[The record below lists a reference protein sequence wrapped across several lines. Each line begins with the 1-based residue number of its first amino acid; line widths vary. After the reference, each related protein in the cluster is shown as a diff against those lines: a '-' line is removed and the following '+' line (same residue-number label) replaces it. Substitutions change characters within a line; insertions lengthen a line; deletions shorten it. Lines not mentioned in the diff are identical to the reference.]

1 MTNKPKVF
9 ISSTIYDFRDLR
21 SALKFYLESLGYEVL
36 LSEYNDFKKDL
47 NANSFE
53 ACLKTIEEVQF
64 FILLVGGRVGGY
76 YGKDSKTSITQMEYR
91 KAYEELKKGK
101 LKIVNIVRE
110 NLWDARN
117 ERKSLE
123 KLIRA
128 EYKVKYN
135 ISDDD
140 VAKITNYE
148 SDIVRDT
155 EFIFNFIN
163 EIARID
169 EMKVAQKDSKEFP
182 VGNWV
187 HPFKTFRDI
196 VDILK
201 REFSFSEDLES
212 IAMKENIKY
221 ELFKNLNVLFGK
233 HENGTIY
240 PVNTTANEVF
250 RIYNGE
256 LKGFTTFTENQLKPF
271 KIYLVTGIW
280 MSQNLKTDYIDHALK
295 SGKYLSFDNQTG
307 KFSQTPFSIAL
318 QNLKSFIEH
327 LKFLISMKELNYE
340 NIFKIIDDI
349 KDNKNYTI
357 SNILLYSIGSIYKL
371 QNQIISLSFTMY
383 IDILNPSTLLDN
395 YDYEGNPL
403 NKEISEQLKEERIT
417 ESDLFKYLRDMVD
430 KAKTNNDNSNS

>member
-1 MTNKPKVF
+1 MANKPKVF

-21 SALKFYLESLGYEVL
+21 SALKYYLESFGYEVL

-76 YGKDSKTSITQMEYR
+76 YGKDNKTSITQMEYR

-110 NLWDARN
+110 NLWDAKN

-123 KLIRA
+123 KLIRT
-128 EYKVKYN
+128 EYKDKYN
-135 ISDDD
+135 ISFDD
-140 VAKITNYE
+140 VAKIKNYE
-148 SDIVRDT
+148 SDIVRDA
-155 EFIFNFIN
+155 EFIFNFID
-163 EIARID
+163 EIARVS
-169 EMKVAQKDSKEFP
+169 EMKVAQKDSRDFP

-201 REFSFSEDLES
+201 REFSFSDDLES

-221 ELFKNLNVLFGK
+221 ELFENINILFDK
-233 HENGTIY
+233 TENGTIC
-240 PVNTTANEVF
+240 PINKTANEIF

-256 LKGFTTFTENQLKPF
+256 LKEYTTFTEDQLKPF
-271 KIYLVTGIW
+271 QTYLVDGIW

-307 KFSQTPFSIAL
+307 KFTQTPFSNSL
-318 QNLKSFIEH
+318 QNLKSFVEH
-327 LKFLISMKELNYE
+327 LKSLISMKEINHE
-340 NIFKIIDDI
+340 NIFKIINDI
-349 KDNKNYTI
+349 NNNKNYTI
-357 SNILLYSIGSIYKL
+357 SNIILYSIGSIFKL
-371 QNQIISLSFTMY
+371 QNQIIKLSLFMY
-383 IDILNPSTLLDN
+383 SDILNSSTLLDN
-395 YDYEGNPL
+395 FDYEGNPL
-403 NKEISEQLKEERIT
+403 NKEISEHLKEERIT
-417 ESDLFKYLRDMVD
+417 ESDLLKYLNDILE
-430 KAKTNNDNSNS
+430 KA